1 MRCSGLD
8 GAKLGLPNIRLLKS
22 SVVSSATSPKT
33 IERRLTKQAK
43 CGRDNHTDGTIGGAN
58 LGQLGSKTHALGLQV
73 EVLYCPSSG
82 SDQHIISEHRLCH

>member
-1 MRCSGLD
+1 MRCSVLD
-8 GAKLGLPNIRLLKS
+8 GAELGLPNIRLLKS

-43 CGRDNHTDGTIGGAN
+43 CGRDNHTDGTIVGTN
-58 LGQLGSKTHALGLQV
+58 LSQLGLKTHPLGLQV

-82 SDQHIISEHRLCH
+82 SDQHIISKHRLCH